1 VAATVGGQRARQVES
16 APAVALGLVVRWRL
30 ARSPQAAAFLRP
42 AERAWLLARCASALY
57 QPSGGPGRRSQP
69 GPRPGMLE

>member
-1 VAATVGGQRARQVES
+1 VES

-42 AERAWLLARCASALY
+42 AERAWLLARCASAFST
-57 QPSGGPGRRSQP
+57 SGSQVTAHNR
-69 GPRPGMLE
+69 GHPGMLE